1 MKILAPTI
9 AIPNSVFTLGV
20 APTAVSTPT
29 LESRALHVLE
39 GISNK
44 YMTDFAA
51 RARCV
56 TKVGH
61 MSVQTSNKIE
71 HPALLSQHSHSPPEF
86 VTGFFP
92 PQRKSMSRSE
102 TIRPYSLEPGL
113 SSSTELKPTLR
124 HGLVFPAP
132 FTLGVKNKHT
142 TNIMNPALVRDNL
155 RDPCTAAEYRFL
167 ETSPRCDVCVCVCVC
182 VWALAQSGVRQ
193 ALGRGNENNK
203 LLLRSHV
210 SHARRRED
218 AWYVNQSTILHSLF
232 RAYCLPS
239 PMHMFLA

>member
-1 MKILAPTI
+1 
-9 AIPNSVFTLGV
+9 
-20 APTAVSTPT
+20 
-29 LESRALHVLE
+29 
-39 GISNK
+39 
-44 YMTDFAA
+44 
-51 RARCV
+51 
-56 TKVGH
+56 

-182 VWALAQSGVRQ
+182 VCVWALAQSGVRQ

-218 AWYVNQSTILHSLF
+218 AWYVNRSTILHSLF
-232 RAYCLPS
+232 LVHTVFHPPCTCSLRKSAGACWGRCPGQACGRGRGRERHAGVAQPHQARWMGRVTLQCK
-239 PMHMFLA
+239 ARTEGAEA